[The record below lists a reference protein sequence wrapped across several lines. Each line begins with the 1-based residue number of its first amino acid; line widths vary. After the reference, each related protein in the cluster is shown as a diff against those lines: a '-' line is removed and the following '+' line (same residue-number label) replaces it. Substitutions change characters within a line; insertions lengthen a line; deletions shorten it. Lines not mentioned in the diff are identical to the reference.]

1 MFKVL
6 CFTMQEL
13 QDKFVQQ
20 PPLSKANQ
28 NKNTRISHSEVV
40 FSKALANFYNVVS
53 LSTSIAKSSNLRSE
67 ILNLFGFSSY
77 YSGTITLTSNA
88 RRMTFS
94 FNFSRLIPCL
104 ISSLV

>member
-77 YSGTITLTSNA
+77 YSGTINLTSLGWENDIVI
-88 RRMTFS
+88 
-94 FNFSRLIPCL
+94 NYSRLIPCL